1 MNEQSAVRLLG
12 AVRRPRVSFVVAW
25 QGCATELSRRLRL
38 WGRWVE
44 LGIDVVVVCSCPAA
58 ERQRIERLH
67 PDVRVVKASAD
78 EEMSVLRHL
87 GVSAAQ
93 GDIVVIVDDAVG
105 WTASWRDHLPA
116 AIGGSVIPASRAPWV
131 GHDRAALNL
140 DEATLG

>member
-1 MNEQSAVRLLG
+1 MSEQPLARLHG

-25 QGCATELSRRLRL
+25 QGCANELSRRLRL
-38 WGRWVE
+38 WGQWVAI
-44 LGIDVVVVCSCPAA
+44 GIDVVVVCSCPAA

-78 EEMSVLRHL
+78 EDMSVLRQL

-93 GDIVVIVDDAVG
+93 GDIVIIVDDTVG
-105 WTASWRDHLPA
+105 WTASWRNQLPA
-116 AIGGSVIPASRAPWV
+116 AIGGSVAAAARAQWL
-131 GHDRAALNL
+131 GFDRASLTL

>member
-1 MNEQSAVRLLG
+1 M
-12 AVRRPRVSFVVAW
+12 
-25 QGCATELSRRLRL
+25 ELSRRLRS
-38 WGRWVE
+38 WGQWVD

-78 EEMSVLRHL
+78 EEMSVLRQL

-116 AIGGSVIPASRAPWV
+116 AIGGAVIPAARAQWL
-131 GHDRAALNL
+131 GYDRSALSL
-140 DEATLG
+140 DEAKSR

>member
-1 MNEQSAVRLLG
+1 MSELSAVHLHG

-25 QGCATELSRRLRL
+25 QGCSTELSRRLRL
-38 WGRWVE
+38 WGQWVE
-44 LGIDVVVVCSCPAA
+44 LGIDVVVVCSCPPA

-78 EEMSVLRHL
+78 EDRSVLRQL

-93 GDIVVIVDDAVG
+93 GDIVVIIDDVVG

-116 AIGGSVIPASRAPWV
+116 AIGGAVIPAQRAQWL
-131 GHDRAALNL
+131 GYDRAALTL

>member
-1 MNEQSAVRLLG
+1 MNELPAVRLHG
-12 AVRRPRVSFVVAW
+12 AVRRPRVSFVIAW

-38 WGRWVE
+38 WGQWVE
-44 LGIDVVVVCSCPAA
+44 IGIDVVVVCSCPAA

-67 PDVRVVKASAD
+67 PDVRVVKASA
-78 EEMSVLRHL
+78 EEDMSVLRQL

-116 AIGGSVIPASRAPWV
+116 AIVGPVVPAARAQWL
-131 GHDRAALNL
+131 GYDRAALSL
-140 DEATLG
+140 DEATLR